1 MQHRSHQHH
10 RRNALQHAATR
21 PPVSRPRRR
30 TRSLARIG
38 LFANANAGSSLQ
50 VTPGAGKR
58 PMNPK
63 SEQALVGLFVIV
75 ATAVLIG
82 TVFAISGALGRST
95 HTYHAYFP
103 FAGGIE
109 SGSGVRYSGGPKIG
123 RVDRVRI
130 DPQNP
135 ARIDITFKVQ
145 SDLPVK
151 TDSHVKI
158 MSMSPLGDN
167 HLEILPGSAKAAI
180 APDGSQLTSEN
191 YVDFNALTAQINNLA
206 PHAQELIV
214 TLNDRATELKITV
227 DRVNDLLNV
236 QNRANLSATLAN
248 ARGMIEENRPALH
261 STLHH
266 INSDSEKLEPLWS
279 DFLKTSKE
287 DNKAI
292 NHIDSLIG
300 ENRADV
306 RQAVAE
312 LRRTLTNM
320 TDLTAHLNQTL
331 DVNSENIDELLD
343 NFRHVSENLREFT
356 ATIKARPYTLI
367 RSSNPRE
374 HKPGERQ

>member
-1 MQHRSHQHH
+1 
-10 RRNALQHAATR
+10 
-21 PPVSRPRRR
+21 
-30 TRSLARIG
+30 
-38 LFANANAGSSLQ
+38 
-50 VTPGAGKR
+50 
-58 PMNPK
+58 MNPK
-63 SEQALVGLFVIV
+63 SELALVGLFVIV
-75 ATAVLIG
+75 ATCVLIG
-82 TVFAISGALGRST
+82 TVFAISGAFGRST
-95 HTYHAYFP
+95 HTYHAYFT

-167 HLEILPGSAKAAI
+167 HLEILPGTANAAI
-180 APDGSQLTSEN
+180 APEGSQLVAEN
-191 YVDFNALTAQINNLA
+191 YIDFNVLTAQINDLA
-206 PHAQELIV
+206 PQAQQLIIA
-214 TLNDRATELKITV
+214 LNDRAADLKVTL
-227 DRVNDLLNV
+227 DRVNDLLSA
-236 QNRANLSATLAN
+236 QNRANLSAALAST
-248 ARGMIEENRPALH
+248 RGMLEENRPALH
-261 STLHH
+261 STLQHL
-266 INSDSEKLEPLWS
+266 NSVSEKIEPLLD
-279 DFLKTSKE
+279 DFRKTSAE
-287 DNKAI
+287 ANKAI
-292 NHIDSLIG
+292 DHIDSLVG
-300 ENRADV
+300 ENRADI

-320 TDLTAHLNQTL
+320 TDLTAHLTQTL

-374 HKPGERQ
+374 HKPGEKQ